1 MDNIKN
7 EKELPLSKRVTEYT
21 NRITKRIIESI
32 QSIGR
37 PSRVWVSCSIDS
49 PFPTLNGAE
58 KTEYAFILNLE
69 DIKDIVQLELG
80 GSECSAE
87 EIEENASRSYELQ
100 ALYILSVLT
109 NSFISVVQSL
119 FYESNLKYEDY
130 YDVFISILETNRDEL
145 GTSYLND
152 QELNEQAKK
161 LINGLEH
168 HLMNYSITRLEEE

>member
-1 MDNIKN
+1 M
-7 EKELPLSKRVTEYT
+7 
-21 NRITKRIIESI
+21 
-32 QSIGR
+32 
-37 PSRVWVSCSIDS
+37 
-49 PFPTLNGAE
+49 
-58 KTEYAFILNLE
+58 
-69 DIKDIVQLELG
+69 
-80 GSECSAE
+80 
-87 EIEENASRSYELQ
+87 
-100 ALYILSVLT
+100 LT